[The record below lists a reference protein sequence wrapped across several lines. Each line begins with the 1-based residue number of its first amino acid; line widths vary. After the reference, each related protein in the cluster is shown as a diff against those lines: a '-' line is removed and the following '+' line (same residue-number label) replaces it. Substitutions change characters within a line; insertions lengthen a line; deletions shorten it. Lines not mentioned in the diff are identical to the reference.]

1 MWARG
6 SIVGR
11 RLAAGNEQGS
21 IALGVR
27 AGLRPGRRPVGCPAL
42 VQTAGR
48 ELAALQRDA
57 RILHASATGRR
68 DVANPSP
75 LAERAWE

>member
-1 MWARG
+1 MSRVRSLSAFALACVLA
-6 SIVGR
+6 VG
-11 RLAAGNEQGS
+11 LY
-21 IALGVR
+21 
-27 AGLRPGRRPVGCPAL
+27 GCPAL

-48 ELAALQRDA
+48 ELVALQRDA